1 MYGFEN
7 ELEKAKKISEICNS
21 NFYEYDPSE
30 INLEEFQKRFISKE
44 LDPIYDI
51 ISPVV
56 SSMIKF
62 YQKETE

>member
-1 MYGFEN
+1 MN
-7 ELEKAKKISEICNS
+7 MIQVKLIWRIS
-21 NFYEYDPSE
+21 
-30 INLEEFQKRFISKE
+30 KRFISKE

-62 YQKETE
+62 YQKETNNNNILLIEGQGEILI